1 MTKKFSNAEYYA
13 QLPKKQTGTAVL
25 FFNSKS
31 ELLIVKPN
39 YKEGWLVP
47 GGAIEDRESPLQG
60 AIREVKEEIGLDIPE
75 LKLIGVYYRTG
86 NEIFGDS
93 LKFIFSGGVLNDS
106 QITEIKLQKEE
117 LEMMEFVPTEKALS
131 LLSTSLKK
139 SLPACL
145 EAIKNK
151 TVAYIE

>member
-93 LKFIFSGGVLNDS
+93 LKFIFS
-106 QITEIKLQKEE
+106 
-117 LEMMEFVPTEKALS
+117 
-131 LLSTSLKK
+131 
-139 SLPACL
+139 
-145 EAIKNK
+145 
-151 TVAYIE
+151 